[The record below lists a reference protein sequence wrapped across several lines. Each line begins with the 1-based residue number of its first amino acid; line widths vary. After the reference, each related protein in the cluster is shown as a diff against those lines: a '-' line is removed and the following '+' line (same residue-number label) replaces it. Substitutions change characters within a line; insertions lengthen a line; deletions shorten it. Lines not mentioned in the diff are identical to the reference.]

1 MTTYATSACH
11 HLRLWVRI
19 PLMTMC
25 TTNMWYILS
34 VTCGTSVVYS
44 GYSGFLHQWQWPP
57 RYNWN
62 IVESGVNCHNF
73 NYTPCSFDINCSSE
87 QMTQKWRF
95 WFNRMRVSLMTMN
108 VFAVNR
114 NNNCPF
120 SMHDLSLGFYQRV
133 TLRVSHGEQKLLTHL
148 EAQRSPSVF
157 SGLLF
162 ARPLVFYVVFCRY
175 FFLFS
180 FWSLYCPS
188 FDLRICISPLV
199 SSSFFNT

>member
-1 MTTYATSACH
+1 
-11 HLRLWVRI
+11 
-19 PLMTMC
+19 
-25 TTNMWYILS
+25 
-34 VTCGTSVVYS
+34 
-44 GYSGFLHQWQWPP
+44 
-57 RYNWN
+57 
-62 IVESGVNCHNF
+62 
-73 NYTPCSFDINCSSE
+73 
-87 QMTQKWRF
+87 
-95 WFNRMRVSLMTMN
+95 MTMN

-162 ARPLVFYVVFCRY
+162 ARPLVFMWY
-175 FFLFS
+175 FVDIFS
-180 FWSLYCPS
+180 FFPFGHCIVRPS
-188 FDLRICISPLV
+188 IYGFFVSPLV